1 MVFSEFKD
9 KYAETMMFYQIM
21 ENDIKLIYAF
31 MRDGDP
37 DENYERI
44 ENMTLGQA
52 INALEALDY
61 SSGDPLISKDSY
73 NFMSQICENRNHWAH
88 KVFLSF
94 LYADDWQ
101 NTKEYQKQ
109 CKKLEKDHK
118 RLEIAYGLLEKF
130 RLDFCKFE

>member
-1 MVFSEFKD
+1 MDFLEFKD

-37 DENYERI
+37 SENYERI

-52 INALEALDY
+52 INALEDLDY
-61 SSGDPLISKDSY
+61 SSDDPLISKDSY

-109 CKKLEKDHK
+109 CRKLEKDHDRLK
-118 RLEIAYGLLEKF
+118 RAYRLLEKF
-130 RLDFCKFE
+130 RLDYCKL